1 MKLKF
6 CGAAQSVTGSCYLV
20 TYEGGSF
27 LVDCGMRQGA
37 DAKGELGEGGFAFDP
52 AKIDAVLL
60 THAHI
65 DHSGLLPLLV
75 KRGFKGRIFTTSA
88 TAKLATIMLP
98 DSGHIQEQE
107 AEYQTRKNL
116 RAGKPPVEP
125 LYTVKDAT
133 ESLKAFSP
141 VEYKQNV
148 TVLDG
153 VTARFVDAGHL
164 LGSASVEIWV
174 KEGGKT
180 TKLAFSG
187 DIGRSDRPI
196 IADPTPLDTVD
207 FLIMEGTYGDRNHEI
222 ANGVTKELQLG
233 AILKT
238 AMARGGNIV
247 IPSFAVG
254 RTQELL
260 YYIKRLLAQNA
271 VPGLENV
278 PVYID
283 SPLGIEATKV
293 YEACAAGYYDEEA
306 LKMAKSG
313 SPFEFPNL
321 RVSQTAEESKL
332 INELKGTNIII
343 SSSGMC
349 DAGRIRHHLKH
360 NLYRADSTVIFTGY
374 QAVGTLGRTLL
385 DGAKKV
391 KLFGEE
397 VRVNATI
404 ERIEGFSGH
413 AGRDELIDWLRKMQ
427 QKPQKVFFIHGEE
440 TALLSLA
447 RAVGS
452 LGYAVEV
459 PTLFEEIDLST
470 QEHQVYKAAGAPVP
484 AAHQQEAVS
493 ARTARIAAQAKRIMA
508 LLDALGGES
517 AETQLKLRIMEKDV
531 AQLADKW
538 EELLKG

>member
-1 MKLKF
+1 MSLAIIEKKEETALKLKF
-6 CGAAQSVTGSCYLV
+6 CGAAQSVTGSSYLV
-20 TYEGGSF
+20 TCESGRL

-37 DAKGELGEGGFAFDP
+37 DVKGALGEGGFAFLP
-52 AKIDAVLL
+52 SEIDAVLL

-75 KRGFKGRIFTTSA
+75 KRGFKGRIFATSA

-107 AEYQTRKNL
+107 AEYQNRKNL
-116 RAGKPPVEP
+116 RAGKRPVEP
-125 LYTVKDAT
+125 LYTVKDAADC
-133 ESLKAFSP
+133 LKAFAP
-141 VEYKQNV
+141 VEYTE
-148 TVLDG
+148 TVSVLEG
-153 VTARFVDAGHL
+153 VTAKFVDAGHL
-164 LGSASVEIWV
+164 LGSASLEIWV
-174 KEGGKT
+174 EEKGGKT
-180 TKLAFSG
+180 VKLAFSG

-196 IADPTPLDTVD
+196 IADPTPIDTAD

-222 ANGVTKELQLG
+222 ASGAHKEGQLA

-238 AMARGGNIV
+238 AMLRGGNIV

-260 YYIKRLLAQNA
+260 YYIKRLLMSNA
-271 VPGLENV
+271 VPGLERV

-293 YEACAAGYYDEEA
+293 YEECAAGYYDAEA
-306 LKMAKSG
+306 LQMAKS
-313 SPFEFPNL
+313 
-321 RVSQTAEESKL
+321 RL
-332 INELKGTNIII
+332 INAVKGTNIII

-360 NLYRADSTVIFTGY
+360 NLYRADSTVVFTGY
-374 QAVGTLGRTLL
+374 QAVGTHGRTLL

-413 AGRDELIDWLRKMQ
+413 AGRDELIEWLRGMK
-427 QKPQKVFFIHGEE
+427 QKPQKVFFIHGEGE
-440 TALLSLA
+440 ALTSLSK
-447 RAVGS
+447 AVES
-452 LGYAVEV
+452 LGYSVEV
-459 PTLFEEIDLST
+459 PSLFEEVDLITSEVRFAATAPEARQTDID
-470 QEHQVYKAAGAPVP
+470 ERA
-484 AAHQQEAVS
+484 
-493 ARTARIAAQAKRIMA
+493 ARISAQAKRVMA
-508 LLDALGGES
+508 LLDSLGGES

-531 AQLADKW
+531 KQLADKW